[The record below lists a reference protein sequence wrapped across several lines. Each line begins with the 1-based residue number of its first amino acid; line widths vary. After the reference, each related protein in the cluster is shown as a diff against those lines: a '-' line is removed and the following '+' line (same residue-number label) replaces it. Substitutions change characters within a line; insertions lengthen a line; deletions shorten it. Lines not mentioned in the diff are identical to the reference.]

1 MTVKEDEGGGPGQQG
16 YPGLGGEST
25 VKGYII
31 DDDGLGMKAYEEQN
45 KAYYHCCS

>member
-45 KAYYHCCS
+45 KAYYHWC